1 MSRKFLI
8 VFVAAFLLNILW
20 EEAHSA
26 LYVSYHG
33 GAITNFIL
41 FRAALFDAAVIT
53 LLAGP
58 FFLWKSNSR
67 KRCRSLTS
75 TILFVGALT
84 LFAIFLEK
92 WALATGRWV
101 YADAMPIIPF
111 LDVGLTPAIQLGI
124 TGYFSLKISYL
135 LNRKL
140 DFCF

>member
-26 LYVSYHG
+26 FYVSYHG

-53 LLAGP
+53 LFA
-58 FFLWKSNSR
+58 FLCFYSPLIK
-67 KRCRSLTS
+67 
-75 TILFVGALT
+75 GALPSSAGGMSIFIFVLA
-84 LFAIFLEK
+84 LFIFAVLLEK
-92 WALATGRWV
+92 WALGTGRWV

-111 LDVGLTPAIQLGI
+111 LDVGLTPALQLGML
-124 TGYFSLKISYL
+124 GYISLKISNL
-135 LNRKL
+135 LKTS
-140 DFCF
+140 D